1 MTQQRKTDTKQ
12 DIKRALMT
20 LLQEK
25 SFDAITVSDITRY
38 AQINRGTFY
47 LHYLDKFDLLEQL
60 MADIYADI
68 GQLLLINQSK
78 DAYYAPLLQ
87 VFHIIKQDFDFI
99 YALTMRRPDEVDK
112 SVRQFLMK
120 LIEQADEL
128 RTVLE
133 HHPVLPADY
142 ATEFFLSSSIGVILH
157 WVKKGAKESPEQLAK
172 MLIEAQLLANVGQR
186 SDRDETPKKT

>member
-112 SVRQFLMK
+112 SMRQFLMK

>member
-12 DIKRALMT
+12 DIKRALTT

-78 DAYYAPLLQ
+78 EAYYAPLLQ

-112 SVRQFLMK
+112 SMRQFLMK

-186 SDRDETPKKT
+186 SEMDETPKKR

>member
-12 DIKRALMT
+12 DIKRALTT

-112 SVRQFLMK
+112 SMRQFLMK

-186 SDRDETPKKT
+186 SDKDETPKKI